1 MGESNMLASLIRYH
15 GTATQL
21 LASLAVDL
29 SEQDLDTPIEGYERS
44 IRSTLQHLVEVD
56 WAWRSAVET
65 RTTPDWSAMAG
76 PAGPAIAD
84 IAAAHAAGNERL
96 LAWIAGATESDL
108 NAGFDVHWPWMPEPN
123 EVIPW
128 RAISQIV
135 LHGQQH
141 RGELAVAL
149 TRLGRS
155 PGNFDYI
162 FVEAS

>member
-1 MGESNMLASLIRYH
+1 MGESSMLASVVRYH
-15 GTATQL
+15 GKATHL
-21 LASLAVDL
+21 LASLAADL
-29 SEQDLDTPIEGYERS
+29 SDRELDTPIEGYERS
-44 IRSTLQHLVEVD
+44 IRSTLQHLIEVD

-65 RTTPDWSAMAG
+65 RATPDWSMM
-76 PAGPAIAD
+76 PAPVGPAIAD

-96 LAWIAGATESDL
+96 LAWLAEATDSDL
-108 NAGFDVHWPWMPEPN
+108 NAGFAVHWPWMPEPD

-162 FVEAS
+162 FVEES